1 MGKSPIC
8 PHNSIK
14 PDCIIFVENVVMKSD
29 AIHFDNIVES
39 IYSLPLEYKEE
50 LKSLLEH
57 NISDARRQD
66 IADNYKAAQTE
77 QKSGKLKFSSTIQGL
92 KKML

>member
-1 MGKSPIC
+1 
-8 PHNSIK
+8 
-14 PDCIIFVENVVMKSD
+14 MK
-29 AIHFDNIVES
+29 AAANNFNTIVES
-39 IYSLPLEYKEE
+39 IYNLPLEYKEE

-57 NISDARRQD
+57 NISDVRRKE

-77 QKSGKLKFSSTIQGL
+77 HKSGKLKFSSSIKEL